1 MTWDLVVRQ
10 LSGEKVALA
19 PAEGRKVI
27 RMGIGQYN
35 KGAQEKS
42 EVREAI
48 VEVLTEFGQMT
59 TTCLFEELVM
69 QGYVVGYEALYGVLK
84 KMAKRGLI
92 LKTTQRA
99 KHGGK
104 GVALWQIVDT

>member
-1 MTWDLVVRQ
+1 MNWDLVVRQ

-48 VEVLTEFGQMT
+48 VEVLTEFGQMST
-59 TTCLFEELVM
+59 TDLYEELIM
-69 QGYVVGYEALYGVLK
+69 QSHAVGYEALYGVLK
-84 KMAKRGLI
+84 KMAKRGLVS
-92 LKTTQRA
+92 KTTRQA